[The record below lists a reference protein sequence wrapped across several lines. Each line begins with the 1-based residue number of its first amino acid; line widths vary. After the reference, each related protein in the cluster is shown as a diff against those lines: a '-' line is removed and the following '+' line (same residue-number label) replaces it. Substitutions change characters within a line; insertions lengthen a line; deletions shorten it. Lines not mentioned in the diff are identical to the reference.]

1 MTVEAGSRMAFKEAL
16 KEELEES
23 DLEYGTVNDNL
34 MACKSFLHNNGTI
47 FARKLKSKSFSLVIE
62 PH

>member
-34 MACKSFLHNNGTI
+34 MACKSCI
-47 FARKLKSKSFSLVIE
+47 YI
-62 PH
+62 